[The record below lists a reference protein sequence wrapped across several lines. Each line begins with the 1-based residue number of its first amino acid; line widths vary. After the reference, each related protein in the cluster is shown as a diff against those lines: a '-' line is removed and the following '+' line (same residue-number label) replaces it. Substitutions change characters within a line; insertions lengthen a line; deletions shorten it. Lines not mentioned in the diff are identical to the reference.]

1 MREVKQGL
9 IKIAQ
14 LRIHECLIFHQ
25 PALGLPARRQLR
37 QANDGLHQHPAMRLL
52 ASVRSGI

>member
-1 MREVKQGL
+1 
-9 IKIAQ
+9 
-14 LRIHECLIFHQ
+14 
-25 PALGLPARRQLR
+25 LR